1 MSHRKLEPG
10 KLVVA
15 SHNKGKI
22 REINELLKP
31 YGFDVV
37 SAVDLELPEPEET
50 GTTFEANAELKAVAS
65 ATAANLPALADDSGF
80 CVEALDGDPGIYSAR
95 WAGRDKD
102 FAMAMRTIQE
112 KLETAGATD
121 DSQRRG
127 IFCGRALPCLAR
139 RSQRILPRRGQRSDR
154 LAARGTQGFGY
165 DPIFQPD
172 GHERTFGEMS
182 SDDKHGW
189 SREKP
194 ALSHRARALPV
205 VRKKLFGRI
214 TNLTSQPGSDGGFG
228 IYVHWPFWRGQMPGI
243 ATLIPIVRH
252 QGVDQS
258 RFAVAFE
265 RELSHF
271 ADLTGKKNGFNPSFL
286 EAEHPP

>member
-37 SAVDLELPEPEET
+37 SAGDLDLPEPEET

-80 CVEALDGDPGIYSAR
+80 CVAALNGDPGIYSAR
-95 WAGRDKD
+95 WAGPDKD

-112 KLETAGATD
+112 KLETIGATD
-121 DSQRRG
+121 DSERRG
-127 IFCGRALPCLAR
+127 YFVAVLCLAW
-139 RSQRILPRRGQRSDR
+139 PDGHKEFFRGEVEGQIVWPP
-154 LAARGTQGFGY
+154 RGTQGFGY

-172 GHERTFGEMS
+172 GHEQTFGEMS
-182 SDDKHGW
+182 SEDKHGW

-194 ALSHRARALPV
+194 ALSHRARAFQ
-205 VRKKLFGRI
+205 LFAKGC
-214 TNLTSQPGSDGGFG
+214 
-228 IYVHWPFWRGQMPGI
+228 
-243 ATLIPIVRH
+243 
-252 QGVDQS
+252 
-258 RFAVAFE
+258 
-265 RELSHF
+265 
-271 ADLTGKKNGFNPSFL
+271 L
-286 EAEHPP
+286 EG